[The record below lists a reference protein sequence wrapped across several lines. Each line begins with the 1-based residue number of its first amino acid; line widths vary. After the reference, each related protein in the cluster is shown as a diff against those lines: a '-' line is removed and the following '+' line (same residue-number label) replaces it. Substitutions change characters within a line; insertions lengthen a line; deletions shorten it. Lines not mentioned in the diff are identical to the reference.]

1 MRPRVAYLVAAA
13 AVLLSIGVVWLAT
26 RQPGTPAGD
35 DRGRPVATKKPNDL
49 ERIQVEFEGLKLN
62 EYDDQGKLLWQ
73 VKSRGSIAFDRKTM
87 RATGTDI
94 LWELARGAEEKLEVR
109 AEQFVIDM
117 KNRAVRFADGVEAK
131 STVGGSSFACESLDY
146 NMGTQVLEASGPV
159 TASYAG
165 YDLKS
170 GKLVAERA
178 SDMITLS
185 DTVTL
190 QYQGYSVKCGQATV
204 DSDTAVATLTG
215 SPTLDGHGYHARTE
229 KAIFRRKDGRL
240 DLSGGVKVTH
250 ENITAEAPRAR
261 ATNDGKNW
269 ELSGGVTLKGKGVTA
284 TAPKLIIDAK
294 SGTATFLGKVT
305 ARARVPR

>member
-13 AVLLSIGVVWLAT
+13 AVLLSVGVVWMAT
-26 RQPGTPAGD
+26 RRPETPAGD
-35 DRGRPVATKKPNDL
+35 DSAKPAATKKPDDI

-62 EYDDQGKLLWQ
+62 EFDDQGKLLWQ
-73 VKSRGSIAFDRKTM
+73 VKSRGSIAFDRETM

-94 LWELARGAEEKLEVR
+94 LWELARSAEEKLEVR
-109 AEQFVIDM
+109 AKQFVIDM
-117 KNRAVRFADGVEAK
+117 KDRAVRFTDGVEAK
-131 STVGGSSFACESLDY
+131 STVAGASFACDGLHY
-146 NMGTQVLEASGPV
+146 NMDTQVLEASGPV
-159 TASYAG
+159 TATYAG

-178 SDMITLS
+178 SDTIRLS
-185 DTVTL
+185 DKVTL

-204 DSDTAVATLTG
+204 DSDTSVATLTD

-229 KAIFRRKDGRL
+229 KAVLRRKEGRL

-250 ENITAEAPRAR
+250 EDLTATAPRAK

-284 TAPKLIIDAK
+284 SAPKLIIDAK
-294 SGTATFLGKVT
+294 SGTATFLGKVR
-305 ARARVPR
+305 AQARVPR